1 MILFLSDGKP
11 TDNPQNPA
19 AAEMEILDV
28 IREQNAKLGNEVIIQ
43 TFGID
48 ISESK

>member
-11 TDNPQNPA
+11 TDNPDPA
-19 AAEMEILDV
+19 EAETEILDV